1 SKIWQIPIHDSVTDL
16 TFAYF
21 PHDHT
26 NKVYAGLT
34 NGELVVI
41 ENVGFEEPRDS
52 IYYITISFIPI
63 SSVLLA
69 RNQLW
74 CASGSSIF
82 IFHAKTMDYYKQ
94 ISISSNPLDV
104 ILKICLGEHGI
115 WIAVRGSSVIE
126 LWDPDRLIRIL
137 LFNIV
142 NEIYLSRRPEEEY
155 TFNPQR
161 VTVILPYENT
171 IWIGTGMGEVL
182 VYQITTYQ
190 KTEKT
195 KRFDDNTQIS
205 EHK

>member
-1 SKIWQIPIHDSVTDL
+1 SKIWQIPIHDSVSDL

-21 PHDHT
+21 LHDHT

-41 ENVGFEEPRDS
+41 ENIGFEEPRDS

-69 RNQLW
+69 KNQLW

-94 ISISSNPLDV
+94 ISISNNPLDV
-104 ILKICLGEHGI
+104 ILKICLGDNGV

-126 LWDPDRLIRIL
+126 LWDPDKLIRIL

-142 NEIYLSRRPEEEY
+142 NETYLSRRPVSDI
-155 TFNPQR
+155 N
-161 VTVILPYENT
+161 L
-171 IWIGTGMGEVL
+171 
-182 VYQITTYQ
+182 
-190 KTEKT
+190 
-195 KRFDDNTQIS
+195 FDVKLHMI
-205 EHK
+205 